1 MFVGTIL
8 HSLDHSLMDWNLK
21 DPLWLDVDDPRF
33 GKMAE
38 LGRVVKV
45 GFVSDI
51 PGLYF
56 HKRYKGSGHPF
67 YEAVYRKAAK
77 INKNIHD
84 IPRSELRSLV
94 FMSGEVRN
102 GTEWS
107 SRTLI
112 IIVSLVNLYMLMNLS
127 KTTYVRQ
134 CNKYTGLLYLYD
146 GDDA

>member
-1 MFVGTIL
+1 MSNWVNLSIETGSSVLTHRCFLAFLVFVGTIL

-38 LGRVVKV
+38 VGRVVKV

-56 HKRYKGSGHPF
+56 HKRFKGSGHPF

-77 INKNIHD
+77 INKKFADHMD
-84 IPRSELRSLV
+84 
-94 FMSGEVRN
+94 
-102 GTEWS
+102 TC
-107 SRTLI
+107 I
-112 IIVSLVNLYMLMNLS
+112 I
-127 KTTYVRQ
+127 K
-134 CNKYTGLLYLYD
+134 
-146 GDDA
+146 